1 MAREV
6 KVAILGNAKNLQKAV
21 DDANGALGSLG
32 SAVDKIGG
40 ALKGMAVGIGV
51 AGAAFGGA
59 AMAAKPL
66 VDAAS
71 DLNESI
77 SKVGVIFGEQADP
90 IRRFAAG
97 AAKSLGM
104 SERAA
109 LDAASMMATFGK
121 AAGLTGPALTSF
133 SSDMVTLS
141 GDLASFFNSSPDEAM
156 EAIGAALR
164 GESEPI
170 RKYGVLLDDATLR
183 ARALAMGLTK
193 DLGSS
198 LTPAQRALAAQ
209 AEILAQ
215 TTDAQGDF
223 ARTADGAANKQRILA
238 ASVDNLRAQLGQKL
252 LPIWQ
257 KVLDVLLTKVVPAI
271 EQHVVPALGRL
282 ADWFEAK
289 VIPAMQQVVAW
300 VQANW
305 PTISSVITTVI
316 GAVGEVLR
324 FLAVEVIPR
333 VVAAVQSVVTW
344 VQDNWPRIQEI
355 ASTVFGAVAE
365 AIGVVVA
372 YVQKHWPS
380 VQETISSILG
390 NVQMVV
396 EKVVGFVQR
405 LWETF
410 GERIVS
416 YAKSTWDNALQVIG
430 GALEIIQGIV
440 DVFVGVLSGDWSR
453 LWDGI
458 KNIAAGAFDG
468 LKGIASQGLNILST
482 TIGLAKDGLVA
493 VLSAPFSAAR
503 DAIVGTFGEIR
514 EAFRT
519 AINWIIGRWN
529 GLSFDVPDFIPGLPD
544 RVTVPQIPM
553 LADGGVVT
561 RPTLAMIGESGPE
574 AVVPLSR
581 AGAMGSTVN
590 LTVNAGFGTDGRR
603 VAETIVSE
611 LRRWERANG
620 GRTYALSAF

>member
-1 MAREV
+1 VNSIQAAD
-6 KVAILGNAKNLQKAV
+6 AIRDVEQAQSGL
-21 DDANGALGSLG
+21 DD
-32 SAVDKIGG
+32 
-40 ALKGMAVGIGV
+40 ALKGSV
-51 AGAAFGGA
+51 
-59 AMAAKPL
+59 P
-66 VDAAS
+66 
-71 DLNESI
+71 DLT
-77 SKVGVIFGEQADP
+77 EQQ
-90 IRRFAAG
+90 
-97 AAKSLGM
+97 K
-104 SERAA
+104 
-109 LDAASMMATFGK
+109 
-121 AAGLTGPALTSF
+121 
-133 SSDMVTLS
+133 
-141 GDLASFFNSSPDEAM
+141 
-156 EAIGAALR
+156 
-164 GESEPI
+164 
-170 RKYGVLLDDATLR
+170 
-183 ARALAMGLTK
+183 
-193 DLGSS
+193 
-198 LTPAQRALAAQ
+198 
-209 AEILAQ
+209 ILARQALIFEQ
-215 TTDAQGDF
+215 TTTAQGDF

-252 LPIWQ
+252 LPMWQ
-257 KVLDVLLTKVVPAI
+257 RVLDVLLTKVVPAI

>member
-1 MAREV
+1 
-6 KVAILGNAKNLQKAV
+6 
-21 DDANGALGSLG
+21 
-32 SAVDKIGG
+32 
-40 ALKGMAVGIGV
+40 MAVGIGV

-252 LPIWQ
+252 LPMWQ
-257 KVLDVLLTKVVPAI
+257 RVLDVLLTKVVPAI